1 MRKRH
6 RGYDWDERFSNSGRL
21 GLGERQRKWIRQ
33 RKKVDGMRER
43 YRGYDKDNGIQNLR
57 KIGNGREIEKERES
71 QRECIRQRKKWT
83 V

>member
-1 MRKRH
+1 MRERH
-6 RGYDWDERFSNSGRL
+6 RGN
-21 GLGERQRKWIRQ
+21 
-33 RKKVDGMRER
+33 
-43 YRGYDKDNGIQNLR
+43 DKDNGIQNLR